1 MTFKLPQQVREG
13 TSTTVTSQAAQE
25 KTTPAACIAKGKEVV
40 DVEQETMTEQPTTSK
55 EQSQGKAPPPQTEA
69 PQIPTLQTPLNE
81 ERGKKR
87 DREETTPASG
97 ST

>member
-1 MTFKLPQQVREG
+1 MDVRQE
-13 TSTTVTSQAAQE
+13 TVTE
-25 KTTPAACIAKGKEVV
+25 N
-40 DVEQETMTEQPTTSK
+40 PTTSK
-55 EQSQGKAPPPQTEA
+55 ELAQGQAPPQQTEA
-69 PQIPTLQTPLNE
+69 LQVPALQTPING